1 MPNEDFRIKTGV
13 DVDDGGVG
21 QLQSIAEELEK
32 TAKALQKINNVK
44 FNGDIFSG
52 LTNAGK
58 NIQNVT
64 KEIDKLQKSAKNV
77 DKPISNIGN
86 LFEKSFVT
94 KNKRDATS
102 QLRES
107 YKERLA
113 LQKSVENTED
123 KNSVWFSKEYLEA
136 DYKYLQS
143 IKEATAKG
151 INKSTFDKYTNNS
164 FYKYG
169 ASDIEDDLK
178 EASLALQDY
187 YSTIDEIKK
196 ENKID
201 FIPKDIENK
210 ITQVVR
216 AKSNLRNQ
224 LDNDPDYWKDS
235 IKFWKDD
242 IKYDIDNLKFDG
254 KLTPPKID
262 TSNITETKQEIE
274 DTKKDLSAISSG
286 EYSLL
291 DVASIDAIKN
301 SMESIAT
308 SAQNLKETLGSE
320 VTSGLMTQINEMLT
334 KKDELQNLANILKSN
349 KEDLN
354 KAAKATGSNKNKN
367 VVPTNIYEENS
378 LSWLNSGKEKLEKM
392 YGGKAIGT
400 SISQADNGVVKL
412 TTSLKTAE
420 GQWLKLS
427 AKIDDS
433 GNILSPKYTDVT
445 DAKQIDKF
453 EKSLTAVASGEKIEL
468 SLDEMRSKET
478 EVRSILKEVYGDA
491 EKFDTQVNTLG
502 QVSISKVFPDGDE
515 ISNLNVQYENVDKI
529 LEKYKTSANKVKD
542 IQEMLS
548 SASIKTS
555 NVNKKSTNNTSSST
569 STKTPKYTTDESYIG
584 DLKYLMN
591 TEAES
596 QIIDKYITDT
606 KRWQSAIDERNKIK
620 ARANSQSAQNSTEQN
635 TENKYEDMK
644 SSVAKNL
651 NKYDEQIHQAYT
663 DLSALQQAKSGIQG
677 LDKIFES
684 GEREITKWAS
694 AVANGKMS
702 IETFVNKVSGLKTSI
717 SSIGKVID
725 PDSITDAKGE
735 LETYL
740 REITQ
745 IEDITFSGFTS
756 KNGIATLK
764 GTFKDSAGE
773 AQTLTVQLNTLN
785 GQIKNLGTSVKPAET
800 GLSKFF
806 SGWKEKMVN
815 LAQYL
820 TSFRAMNQ
828 VWTTFKQGLEIVK
841 EFDTALTEMRK
852 VSDEPISKLKEFQK
866 ESFDM
871 AKSVGTTA
879 LQIQNSTADFMRLGQ
894 SMEEAKQSS
903 VNANILKN
911 VSEFDN
917 INDATS
923 ALISMQAAYKDLTQT
938 ELIDKLDNIGNR
950 YAVSTDE
957 LATGLQKSGATLSLM
972 GNNIDESVALL
983 TAANSQIQNID
994 TVAAGEK
1001 VISLR
1006 IAGRSCLNILKGMGE
1021 YLYSLVD
1028 NYIGGGLG
1036 TDNTEVRP
1044 IFI

>member
-1 MPNEDFRIKTGV
+1 MPNEDFSIKTGI
-13 DVDDGGVG
+13 DVDDGGVS
-21 QLQSIAEELEK
+21 QLKSIAEELEK
-32 TAKALQKINNVK
+32 TARALQKINNVK

-64 KEIDKLQKSAKNV
+64 KEIDKLQKSAKSV

-123 KNSVWFSKEYLEA
+123 KSSVWFSKEYLEA
-136 DYKYLQS
+136 DYRYLQS
-143 IKEATAKG
+143 IKEAASKG
-151 INKSTFDKYTNNS
+151 INKSTFDKYASNS
-164 FYKYG
+164 FYKYD

-178 EASLALQDY
+178 EVSLALQDY

-201 FIPKDIENK
+201 FIPKDIESS
-210 ITQVVR
+210 IASIVR
-216 AKSNLRNQ
+216 SKSNLRNN
-224 LDNDPDYWKDS
+224 LDNDPDYWKDN

-242 IKYDIDNLKFDG
+242 IKFNIDNLKLDG
-254 KLTPPKID
+254 KLTPPEID
-262 TSNITETKQEIE
+262 TSNITESKQEIE
-274 DTKKDLSAISSG
+274 NTKKDLSTISSG
-286 EYSLL
+286 EFSLL

-301 SMESIAT
+301 SMESIVT
-308 SAQNLKETLGSE
+308 SAQNLREALGSE
-320 VTSGLMTQINEMLT
+320 VTSGLMTQIDVMLA
-334 KKDELQNLANILKSN
+334 KKDELQNLANILQSN
-349 KEDLN
+349 KEDLD
-354 KAAKATGSNKNKN
+354 KAGKATGTKKNKN
-367 VVPTNIYEENS
+367 AIPTDIYEENS
-378 LSWLNSGKEKLEKM
+378 LSWLNSGKEKLENM

-433 GNILSPKYTDVT
+433 GNILRPKATNVT
-445 DAKQIDKF
+445 DTKQIDKF

-515 ISNLNVQYENVDKI
+515 ISNLNVQYENVDEI
-529 LEKYKTSANKVKD
+529 IEKYKTSVNKVKD
-542 IQEMLS
+542 IQKMLS

-555 NVNKKSTNNTSSST
+555 NVNKKSINNTSSST
-569 STKTPKYTTDESYIG
+569 STKTPKYTTDKSYTG
-584 DLKYLMN
+584 DLNYLMN

-596 QIIDKYITDT
+596 QVISRYIRDT
-606 KRWQSAIDERNKIK
+606 RRWQSAIDEREKIK
-620 ARANSQSAQNSTEQN
+620 ARVNSQSAQNTTEQN
-635 TENKYEDMK
+635 AENKYEGTK

-651 NKYDEQIHQAYT
+651 DRYDEQIKKAYD

-684 GEREITKWAS
+684 GEKDITKWAS

-717 SSIGKVID
+717 GSIGKVID
-725 PDSITDAKGE
+725 PASITDAKSE
-735 LETYL
+735 LESYL

-745 IEDITFSGFTS
+745 IENITFSGFTS

-785 GQIKNLGTSVKPAET
+785 GQIKNLGTSVKPVET

-820 TSFRAMNQ
+820 TSFQAMNQ
-828 VWTTFKQGLEIVK
+828 VWNTFKQGLEIVK

-852 VSDEPISKLKEFQK
+852 VSDEPISRLKEFQK

-879 LQIQNSTADFMRLGQ
+879 LQIQNSTASFQRLGE
-894 SMEEAKQSS
+894 SFSDAKVSA
-903 VNANILKN
+903 VNANKLFN

-917 INDATS
+917 IDDATS
-923 ALISMQAAYKDLTQT
+923 ALISMKAAYSDLS
-938 ELIDKLDNIGNR
+938 EDSLIDKLN
-950 YAVSTDE
+950 AV
-957 LATGLQKSGATLSLM
+957 G
-972 GNNIDESVALL
+972 V
-983 TAANSQIQNID
+983 
-994 TVAAGEK
+994 
-1001 VISLR
+1001 
-1006 IAGRSCLNILKGMGE
+1006 
-1021 YLYSLVD
+1021 
-1028 NYIGGGLG
+1028 
-1036 TDNTEVRP
+1036 
-1044 IFI
+1044 

>member
-1 MPNEDFRIKTGV
+1 MPNEDFSIKTGIE
-13 DVDDGGVG
+13 VDDSGVS
-21 QLQSIAEELEK
+21 QLKSIADELEK

-64 KEIDKLQKSAKNV
+64 KEIDKLQKSANGAG
-77 DKPISNIGN
+77 KPLTNIGKVFN
-86 LFEKSFVT
+86 RDDFLSGKSFIT
-94 KNKRDATS
+94 KNKKDATS
-102 QLRES
+102 QLRDS
-107 YKERLA
+107 YKERMA
-113 LQKSVENTED
+113 LQKSLESTDD
-123 KNSVWFSKEYLEA
+123 KNSIWFSKEYLES

-143 IKEATAKG
+143 IKEAAAKG
-151 INKSTFDKYTNNS
+151 INKSTFDKYASNS

-216 AKSNLRNQ
+216 AKSNLRDQ

-301 SMESIAT
+301 SMESITT

-320 VTSGLMTQINEMLT
+320 VTSGLMTQIDAMLA

-354 KAAKATGSNKNKN
+354 KAAKATGSSKNKN
-367 VVPTNIYEENS
+367 AVPTDVYEENG

-400 SISQADNGVVKL
+400 SISQAENGVVKL

-445 DAKQIDKF
+445 DTKQIDKF
-453 EKSLTAVASGEKIEL
+453 EKSLTAVTSGEKIEL
-468 SLDEMRSKET
+468 TLDEMRSKET

-515 ISNLNVQYENVDKI
+515 ISNLNVQYENVDEI
-529 LEKYKTSANKVKD
+529 IEKYKTSVNRVKD

-555 NVNKKSTNNTSSST
+555 NANKKSANSTSSST
-569 STKTPKYTTDESYIG
+569 STKTPKYVTDQSYVG
-584 DLKYLMN
+584 DYKTLADNEAFVRTLDTFRHN
-591 TEAES
+591 TTEANA
-596 QIIDKYITDT
+596 
-606 KRWQSAIDERNKIK
+606 AIEERNKIM
-620 ARANSQSAQNSTEQN
+620 ARVNAKTPQNTSETNAKQRFDDADKTITDNLSKYGDRIQSAYNAFD
-635 TENKYEDMK
+635 KIKAD
-644 SSVAKNL
+644 
-651 NKYDEQIHQAYT
+651 
-663 DLSALQQAKSGIQG
+663 KSGIAGIGDVFKSSEEQ
-677 LDKIFES
+677 IN
-684 GEREITKWAS
+684 KWAT
-694 AVANGKMS
+694 AVTKGKMG
-702 IETFVNKVSGLKTSI
+702 IDEFEKKVSGLNGSVG
-717 SSIGKVID
+717 SIGKIID
-725 PDSITDAKGE
+725 PASITDAKGE
-735 LETYL
+735 LESYL
-740 REITQ
+740 KELTNIQ
-745 IEDITFSGFTS
+745 DITFSGFTE
-756 KNGIATLK
+756 KNGIVSLK

-773 AQTLTVQLNTLN
+773 AQILTVQLNTLN
-785 GQIKNLGTSVKPAET
+785 GQIKNLGTSVKPVES

-820 TSFRAMNQ
+820 TSFQAMNQ
-828 VWTTFKQGLEIVK
+828 VWNTFKQGLEVVK

-866 ESFDM
+866 KSFDM

-879 LQIQNSTADFMRLGQ
+879 LQIQNSTADFQRLGE
-894 SMEEAKQSS
+894 SFSDAKQSA
-903 VNANILKN
+903 VNANKLLN

-917 INDATS
+917 IDDATS
-923 ALISMQAAYKDLTQT
+923 ALISMKAAYSEVAETDLV
-938 ELIDKLDNIGNR
+938 DKVNQ
-950 YAVSTDE
+950 V
-957 LATGLQKSGATLSLM
+957 
-972 GNNIDESVALL
+972 
-983 TAANSQIQNID
+983 
-994 TVAAGEK
+994 GEMIMPK
-1001 VISLR
+1001 HMVT
-1006 IAGRSCLNILKGMGE
+1006 CGE
-1021 YLYSLVD
+1021 FLYSL
-1028 NYIGGGLG
+1028 
-1036 TDNTEVRP
+1036 
-1044 IFI
+1044 

>member
-58 NIQNVT
+58 NIQSVT

-123 KNSVWFSKEYLEA
+123 KNSVWFSKEYLES

-143 IKEATAKG
+143 IKEAAAKG
-151 INKSTFDKYTNNS
+151 INKSTFDKYASNS

-224 LDNDPDYWKDS
+224 LDNDPDYWNDT

-242 IKYDIDNLKFDG
+242 IKFNIDNLKLDG
-254 KLTPPKID
+254 KLTPPEID
-262 TSNITETKQEIE
+262 TSNITEAKQEIE
-274 DTKKDLSAISSG
+274 NTKKDLSAISSS

-301 SMESIAT
+301 SMESIVT

-320 VTSGLMTQINEMLT
+320 VTSGLMTQINEMLA
-334 KKDELQNLANILKSN
+334 KKDELQNLVNILKSN
-349 KEDLN
+349 REEIN
-354 KAAKATGSNKNKN
+354 KAGKATGKITG
-367 VVPTNIYEENS
+367 VPKDTTSKYISDKYKRLSEIEPEYQRLSSPLIENTEEENNRLKVLQQERS
-378 LSWLNSGKEKLEKM
+378 TIMSELNSQMSEIRKASSDSEI
-392 YGGKAIGT
+392 GKART
-400 SISQADNGVVKL
+400 SYLNTKNNIASNFNGDVINDAYTKLAVAKDVSFDGSDQVV
-412 TTSLKTAE
+412 A
-420 GQWLKLS
+420 
-427 AKIDDS
+427 
-433 GNILSPKYTDVT
+433 
-445 DAKQIDKF
+445 
-453 EKSLTAVASGEKIEL
+453 SLTANINALTDAFNNGEI
-468 SLDEMRSKET
+468 S
-478 EVRSILKEVYGDA
+478 A
-491 EKFDTQVNTLG
+491 EKYASSTQELFNGFNNTIAQIEPG
-502 QVSISKVFPDGDE
+502 NI
-515 ISNLNVQYENVDKI
+515 
-529 LEKYKTSANKVKD
+529 EKATSAMENYLNNQIKVN
-542 IQEMLS
+542 E
-548 SASIKTS
+548 SIKGNFSRTEKE
-555 NVNKKSTNNTSSST
+555 NTVTMTGEFEAETGQLRKLQIQADLTTGEIKKVSEAISQVKKTSST
-569 STKTPKYTTDESYIG
+569 STKTPKYTTDKSYTG
-584 DLKYLMN
+584 DLNYLMN

-596 QIIDKYITDT
+596 QIINRYINDT
-606 KRWQSAIDERNKIK
+606 RRWQSAIDERKEIE
-620 ARANSQSAQNSTEQN
+620 ARANAKSAQNSTEQN
-635 TENKYEDMK
+635 AENKYEDTK

-684 GEREITKWAS
+684 GEKDITKWAS

-717 SSIGKVID
+717 GSIGKVID

-756 KNGIATLK
+756 KNGIVTLK

-773 AQTLTVQLNTLN
+773 AHTLTVQLNTLN

-879 LQIQNSTADFMRLGQ
+879 LQIQNSTADFQRLGW
-894 SMEEAKQSS
+894 
-903 VNANILKN
+903 
-911 VSEFDN
+911 
-917 INDATS
+917 T
-923 ALISMQAAYKDLTQT
+923 
-938 ELIDKLDNIGNR
+938 
-950 YAVSTDE
+950 
-957 LATGLQKSGATLSLM
+957 
-972 GNNIDESVALL
+972 
-983 TAANSQIQNID
+983 
-994 TVAAGEK
+994 
-1001 VISLR
+1001 
-1006 IAGRSCLNILKGMGE
+1006 
-1021 YLYSLVD
+1021 
-1028 NYIGGGLG
+1028 
-1036 TDNTEVRP
+1036 
-1044 IFI
+1044 